1 MKKYFSGYHLAKL
14 ICLLMVAGILYLNWG
29 ETVYATENSTT
40 AVTDT
45 PYRESN
51 LTGTSN
57 ERTNLDPPGAS
68 ENADDLAELNIA
80 NTVTVTYNN
89 GNGSVNGALRILL
102 ILTLIAIAPSL
113 IIMLT
118 SFTRIIIVL
127 HFTRQALNTQT
138 APPNTVL
145 IGIALF
151 LTFYIMQPT
160 LTAVYTE
167 AVAPFEAGELTQEEA
182 FKAAAAPIRQFMYG
196 QTQKSDVN
204 FFMDLSRL
212 EWSGELD
219 DIPISVLVPAFIINE
234 LRVAF
239 IIGFLIYI
247 PFIVIDM
254 VVASTLMSMG
264 MVMLPPSMISTPFKL
279 LLFITL
285 NGWELVFSS
294 LVQTFR

>member
-212 EWSGELD
+212 E
-219 DIPISVLVPAFIINE
+219 
-234 LRVAF
+234 
-239 IIGFLIYI
+239 
-247 PFIVIDM
+247 
-254 VVASTLMSMG
+254 
-264 MVMLPPSMISTPFKL
+264 
-279 LLFITL
+279 
-285 NGWELVFSS
+285 
-294 LVQTFR
+294 